1 MNRLATR
8 ALLIASIVVVHSA
21 LVPSAQR
28 RGAPTF
34 AEAVAPILYEN
45 CVSCHRA
52 GEAAPFPLI
61 SYEEVVKRSK
71 LLVEVTASKYMPPW
85 HAEHGY
91 GHFVGERGLTP
102 AQIKTIADW
111 VAAGTPRG
119 DLRRL
124 PKLPTF
130 TDGWQLGTPDLILEM
145 PEAFD
150 VPPDGRD
157 IYRNFVL
164 PTGLT
169 ADKWIKAV
177 EYRPGARRV
186 VHHALFQFARGG
198 ALAKNDGA
206 DGSPGFGGLA
216 PIPFFPGLAP
226 AGELGGWTVG
236 ATPRALPTGLARLL
250 PKGSDLVLQLHLHPT
265 GKIEREKSTVGLY
278 FADRPSER
286 KIMTP
291 AVPGL
296 FGLLAKIDIPPG
308 DKAYTITGK
317 YVVPVDMHA
326 ISIDA
331 HAHYL
336 GKAMKA
342 TATLPD
348 GTIEPLLW
356 IRDWDF
362 NWQDRYI
369 YREPVKLPKDTR
381 IDVTI
386 TYDNS
391 TDNPRNPYDPPQ
403 RVMWG
408 VQSTDEM
415 GVVRFE
421 MVADRAED
429 EAVLQQAG
437 AAAVKAALAQLAK
450 DGTLKRYLQEAQ
462 RVGAD
467 RDKRDK
473 DK

>member
-1 MNRLATR
+1 MTR
-8 ALLIASIVVVHSA
+8 RNTVWLVPALA
-21 LVPSAQR
+21 LVVTAAGGAPASTAQR
-28 RGAPTF
+28 RTAPSF
-34 AEAVAPILYEN
+34 AETVAPILYEN
-45 CVSCHRA
+45 CVGCHRA
-52 GEAAPFPLI
+52 GEAAPFPLVT
-61 SYEEVVKRSK
+61 YEEVAKRSK
-71 LLVEVTASKYMPPW
+71 LIAEVTQSKYMPPW
-85 HAEHGY
+85 QAEHGF
-91 GHFVGERGLTP
+91 GRFVGERGLTP
-102 AQIKTIADW
+102 EQIKTIGDW
-111 VAAGTPRG
+111 VSAGMPRG
-119 DLRRL
+119 DMRRL

-130 TDGWQLGTPDLILEM
+130 TDGWQLGTPDLVLEM
-145 PEAFD
+145 PASFE
-150 VPPDGRD
+150 VPADGPD

-169 ADKWIKAV
+169 EDKWIKAV
-177 EYRPGARRV
+177 EYRPGARKV

-198 ALAKNDGA
+198 GLAKADGA
-206 DGSPGFGGLA
+206 DGRPGFKGLT
-216 PIPFFPGLAP
+216 PIPFFPGLQP

-236 ATPRALPTGLARLL
+236 ATPQPLPAGLARLL
-250 PKGSDLVLQLHLHPT
+250 PKGSDIVLQLHLHPT
-265 GKIEREKSTVGLY
+265 GKVERERSTIGLY
-278 FADRPSER
+278 FADRRSER
-286 KIMTP
+286 RIMTP

-296 FGLLAKIDIPPG
+296 FGLLARIDIPPG
-308 DKAYTITGK
+308 EKSYTITGR

-326 ISIDA
+326 ISVDA

-336 GKAMKA
+336 GKEMKA

-348 GTIEPLLW
+348 GTVVPMLW

-391 TDNPRNPYDPPQ
+391 EDNPQNPYSPPQ

-421 MVADRAED
+421 MTADRVED

-462 RVGAD
+462 RVNAD
-467 RDKRDK
+467 RDK
-473 DK
+473 

>member
-1 MNRLATR
+1 MTHPARR
-8 ALLIASIVVVHSA
+8 ALLILAIVAVLSASA
-21 LVPSAQR
+21 PSAQR

-34 AEAVAPILYEN
+34 ADAVAPILYEN
-45 CVSCHRA
+45 CVTCHRA
-52 GEAAPFPLI
+52 GEAAPFPLVT
-61 SYEEVVKRSK
+61 YDDVVKRAK
-71 LLVEVTASKYMPPW
+71 VIAEVTESRYMPPW
-85 HAEHGY
+85 HAERGY

-102 AQIKTIADW
+102 EQIRTIADW
-111 VAAGTPRG
+111 VKSRMPRG
-119 DLRRL
+119 DPRRA
-124 PKLPTF
+124 PRLPTF
-130 TDGWQLGTPDLILEM
+130 TEGWQLGTPDLILEM
-145 PEAFD
+145 AAAYE
-150 VPPDGRD
+150 VPADGPD

-164 PTGLT
+164 PTGLSD
-169 ADKWIKAV
+169 DKWIKAV

-186 VHHALFQFARGG
+186 VHHALFQFAKGG
-198 ALAKNDGA
+198 ALAKTDGA
-206 DGSPGFGGLA
+206 DGRPGFKGLT
-216 PIPFFPGLAP
+216 PVPFFPGLQP

-236 ATPRALPTGLARLL
+236 ATPRALPAGLARLL
-250 PKGSDLVLQLHLHPT
+250 PKGSDIVLQLHLHPT
-265 GKIEREKSTVGLY
+265 GKVERERSMIGLY

-291 AVPGL
+291 AIPGL

-308 DKAYTITGK
+308 EKAYTITGR

-326 ISIDA
+326 ISVDA

-336 GKAMKA
+336 GKDMKA

-348 GTIEPLLW
+348 GSTVPLLW

-369 YREPVKLPKDTR
+369 YREPVGLPKGTR
-381 IDVTI
+381 IEVSI

-391 TDNPRNPYDPPQ
+391 ADNPRNPSNPPQ

-421 MVADRAED
+421 MTADRLED
-429 EAVLQQAG
+429 EAALQQAG

-462 RVGAD
+462 RVSTD
-467 RDKRDK
+467 RDK
-473 DK
+473 

>member
-1 MNRLATR
+1 MTR
-8 ALLIASIVVVHSA
+8 RNALW
-21 LVPSAQR
+21 LVPALALTVAAAGGARTSSAQR

-34 AEAVAPILYEN
+34 AEAIAPILYDN
-45 CVSCHRA
+45 CVGCHRA
-52 GEAAPFPLI
+52 GEAAPFPLVT
-61 SYEEVVKRSK
+61 YEDAAKRSK
-71 LLVEVTASKYMPPW
+71 LIAEVTQSKYMPPW
-85 HAEHGY
+85 QAEHDY
-91 GHFVGERGLTP
+91 GRFVGERGLTP
-102 AQIKTIADW
+102 EQIKTIGDW
-111 VAAGTPRG
+111 AGAGMPRG

-130 TDGWQLGTPDLILEM
+130 TEGWQLGTPDLILEM
-145 PEAFD
+145 PASFE
-150 VPPDGRD
+150 VPADGPD

-169 ADKWIKAV
+169 EDRWIKAV

-198 ALAKNDGA
+198 GLAKADGA
-206 DGSPGFGGLA
+206 DGRPGFKGLT
-216 PIPFFPGLAP
+216 PIPFFPGLQP
-226 AGELGGWTVG
+226 AGELGGWTLG
-236 ATPRALPTGLARLL
+236 STPRALPAGLARLL
-250 PKGSDLVLQLHLHPT
+250 PKGSDIVLQLHLHPT
-265 GKIEREKSTVGLY
+265 GKIERERSTVGLY

-286 KIMTP
+286 RIMTP
-291 AVPGL
+291 AIPGL
-296 FGLLAKIDIPPG
+296 FGLLARIDIPAG
-308 DKAYTITGK
+308 EKAFTITGR

-326 ISIDA
+326 ISVDA

-336 GKAMKA
+336 GKEMKA

-348 GTIEPLLW
+348 GTVVPMLW

-369 YREPVKLPKDTR
+369 YREPVKLPRDTR
-381 IDVTI
+381 IEVTI

-391 TDNPRNPYDPPQ
+391 ADNPQNPFDPPQ

-421 MVADRAED
+421 MTADRVED

-462 RVGAD
+462 RLSAD
-467 RDKRDK
+467 RDK
-473 DK
+473 